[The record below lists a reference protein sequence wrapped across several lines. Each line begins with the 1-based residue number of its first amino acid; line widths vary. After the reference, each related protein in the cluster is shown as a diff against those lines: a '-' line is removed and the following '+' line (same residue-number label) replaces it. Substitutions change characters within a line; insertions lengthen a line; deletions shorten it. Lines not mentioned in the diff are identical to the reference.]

1 MAVLGFKAGLFL
13 PPDRLK
19 GILRLAVAEDSL
31 DRNLLF
37 RVACSYSLSEPVLV
51 PPSALLHCLKT
62 RRGII

>member
-51 PPSALLHCLKT
+51 PP
-62 RRGII
+62 